1 MELIVEFLQIL
12 NILSLIS
19 TLLDFVPEDALSV
32 KESGLVE
39 FRAVVIDKLP
49 RLIGFIVVFYFGSFY
64 KKRGFRLAFFFLSV
78 AR

>member
-49 RLIGFIVVFYFGSFY
+49 RLILQKERLSTGILLSERSPLE
-64 KKRGFRLAFFFLSV
+64 RGR
-78 AR
+78 RIMR